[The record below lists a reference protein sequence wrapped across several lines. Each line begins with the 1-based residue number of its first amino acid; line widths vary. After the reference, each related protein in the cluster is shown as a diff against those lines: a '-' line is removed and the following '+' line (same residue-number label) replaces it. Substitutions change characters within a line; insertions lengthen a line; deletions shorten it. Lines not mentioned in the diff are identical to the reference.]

1 VNQERTTDL
10 SQLFGAALQTMEE
23 KRQEIND
30 LDGYN
35 GNHGDNMVQNM
46 RVIRDA
52 VAAHEDEPPSE
63 ALRWASQEL
72 AARGQGGTSQYYVRG
87 LNQAAEQLEGH
98 ADMRQ
103 GEVMTLVQSLLG
115 SVPQQGHPQQMQQG
129 GSVLDSMLGMAG
141 NQMASQA
148 QDSPLAAMLAAQQ
161 GQAPDAGASG
171 SPLDALLGAQGG
183 GGGSP
188 LDALLGG
195 QGAPGGLG
203 AALGQF
209 LDAEQPQESPSS
221 AQGAGGLGAL
231 LGGGGLPGGGAPT
244 GGAPGG
250 AGGLGD
256 LLGALTG
263 GGQPAQGGMPGMG
276 QGGDQGGG
284 NWLQALL
291 PAALAFMQAKQSG
304 AENPQAAGAALLA
317 LLGGGQVNPL
327 QSGAPRP
334 AAGGLIA
341 QSLMQ
346 AFMNR

>member
-1 VNQERTTDL
+1 
-10 SQLFGAALQTMEE
+10 MEE

-52 VAAHEDEPPSE
+52 VAAHEGEPPAD
-63 ALRWASQEL
+63 ALRWASKEL
-72 AARGQGGTSQYYVRG
+72 AERGQGGTSQYYVSG
-87 LNQAAEQLEGH
+87 LNQAAQQLEGH
-98 ADMRQ
+98 TEMRQ

-141 NQMASQA
+141 NQMTSQV
-148 QDSPLAAMLAAQQ
+148 QGSPLEAMLAAQQ
-161 GQAPDAGASG
+161 GQAPASEAPG
-171 SPLDALLGAQGG
+171 SPLDALLGAQGA

-195 QGAPGGLG
+195 QGAQGGQDSPL
-203 AALGQF
+203 AALLGGQ
-209 LDAEQPQESPSS
+209 PGQESPAG
-221 AQGAGGLGAL
+221 AQGPGALEAL
-231 LGGGGLPGGGAPT
+231 LGGGAPA

-256 LLGALTG
+256 LMGALMGG
-263 GGQPAQGGMPGMG
+263 GGQPGMG
-276 QGGDQGGG
+276 QSDEQGGG

-291 PAALAFMQAKQSG
+291 PAALAYMQAKQAG
-304 AENPQAAGAALLA
+304 AETPQAAGQALLA
-317 LLGGGQVNPL
+317 MLGGGQVNPL

-341 QSLMQ
+341 QSLLQ